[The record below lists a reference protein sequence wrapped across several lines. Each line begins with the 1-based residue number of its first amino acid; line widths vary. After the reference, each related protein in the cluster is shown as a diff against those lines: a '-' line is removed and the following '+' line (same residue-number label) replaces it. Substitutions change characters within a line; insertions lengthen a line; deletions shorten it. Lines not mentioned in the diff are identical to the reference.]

1 MLIQELANTFVNTI
15 KDVASIVTLIAV
27 FQIFVIKKSIPNLGR
42 VLFGAILVIIG
53 LTFFLI
59 GLEKALFPLGEL
71 MAKQLSSPEFLKDHY
86 SGSLTNWQAYYWIYI
101 FAALIGFSTTIAEP
115 SLYAVAVKANE
126 VSGGTI
132 GTFYLR
138 FVVAI
143 GVALALA
150 VGTYRI
156 VVGGS
161 LATYIMVG
169 YIVVIIQTIF
179 VKKDIV
185 ALAYDSG
192 GVTTSTVTVP
202 IVAALGLGLASVV
215 PGRNP
220 ALDGFGLIAF
230 ASVFPI
236 ITVLGYAQIIDLI
249 TYISKIK
256 KAENRLMKFNLIV
269 ALVDPSITEKVVKT
283 AKDSGATGDVIIQGK
298 GSGIDSSSFLGHS
311 IRDKTDIILL
321 IVEEHHTKKIMDTVS
336 EECNIEDPGNGV
348 LIALNIDKVAGFSNQ
363 IKAIREN
370 LKTEQL

>member
-1 MLIQELANTFVNTI
+1 MLKELGITFLYTI
-15 KDVASIVTLIAV
+15 RDVAPIVLLIAV
-27 FQIFVIKKSIPNLGR
+27 FQVLIIKKSIPNLKKVVIGV
-42 VLFGAILVIIG
+42 VLVVVG

-71 MAKQLSSPEFLKDHY
+71 MAKQLSKPEFVAKNY
-86 SGSLTNWQAYYWIYI
+86 SGSLTDWQAYYWVYI

-132 GTFYLR
+132 GTLNLR
-138 FVVAI
+138 IVVAV
-143 GVALALA
+143 GVAFALV

-156 VVGGS
+156 VVGDS

-169 YIVVIIQTIF
+169 YIIVVIQTIF
-179 VKKDIV
+179 VKKDLV

-236 ITVLGYAQIIDLI
+236 ITVLGYAQINDLI
-249 TYISKIK
+249 KYI
-256 KAENRLMKFNLIV
+256 NKFKN
-269 ALVDPSITEKVVKT
+269 
-283 AKDSGATGDVIIQGK
+283 
-298 GSGIDSSSFLGHS
+298 
-311 IRDKTDIILL
+311 
-321 IVEEHHTKKIMDTVS
+321 
-336 EECNIEDPGNGV
+336 
-348 LIALNIDKVAGFSNQ
+348 
-363 IKAIREN
+363 
-370 LKTEQL
+370 

>member
-1 MLIQELANTFVNTI
+1 MLQELGITFFNTLR
-15 KDVASIVTLIAV
+15 DVAPIVVLIAV
-27 FQIFVIKKSIPNLGR
+27 FQVLIIKQSIPHIKKVALGV
-42 VLFGAILVIIG
+42 VLVVLG

-71 MAKQLSSPEFLKDHY
+71 MAKQLSKPEFILNHY
-86 SGSLTNWQAYYWIYI
+86 SGSLTEWQAYYWVYI

-132 GTFYLR
+132 GTLYLR
-138 FVVAI
+138 IVVAI
-143 GVALALA
+143 GVALALV

-161 LATYIMVG
+161 LVVYILVG
-169 YIVVIIQTIF
+169 YIIVVFQTIF
-179 VKKDIV
+179 VKKDLV

-230 ASVFPI
+230 ASVFPM
-236 ITVLGYAQIIDLI
+236 ITVLGYAQATDLI
-249 TYISKIK
+249 KFINK
-256 KAENRLMKFNLIV
+256 KR
-269 ALVDPSITEKVVKT
+269 
-283 AKDSGATGDVIIQGK
+283 
-298 GSGIDSSSFLGHS
+298 
-311 IRDKTDIILL
+311 
-321 IVEEHHTKKIMDTVS
+321 
-336 EECNIEDPGNGV
+336 
-348 LIALNIDKVAGFSNQ
+348 
-363 IKAIREN
+363 
-370 LKTEQL
+370 QL